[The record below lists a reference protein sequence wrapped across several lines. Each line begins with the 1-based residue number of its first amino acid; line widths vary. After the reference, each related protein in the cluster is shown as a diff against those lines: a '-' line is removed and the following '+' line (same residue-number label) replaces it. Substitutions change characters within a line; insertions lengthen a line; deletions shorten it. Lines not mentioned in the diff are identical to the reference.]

1 MIPFIQRIGNW
12 LNRIKKEEEEPVEGL
27 TGRMRCEKTRDKST
41 CEKSNGSLNSG
52 STTRLSRIFKWIG
65 RRCLDPCSRPNRVWG
80 DVYPRRLIFRE
91 LDLVTNA
98 FPSKAVQGKLDGYR
112 ISIDLF
118 IEEAKVTRIPL
129 PFNVSTIVTTRPI
142 TIKSLKKVERHSK
155 FLNFYG
161 GD

>member
-1 MIPFIQRIGNW
+1 MF
-12 LNRIKKEEEEPVEGL
+12 
-27 TGRMRCEKTRDKST
+27 TRDAWYL
-41 CEKSNGSLNSG
+41 ESLIS
-52 STTRLSRIFKWIG
+52 LQ
-65 RRCLDPCSRPNRVWG
+65 
-80 DVYPRRLIFRE
+80 
-91 LDLVTNA
+91 NA

-161 GD
+161 GVKATTNKIEFLSVKK